1 MYDFR
6 FADAAFTTYTLLRQT
21 WAAVNKVAESKLAK
35 VGLTPE
41 KTAVLW
47 ACRDY
52 PGMLTPAEIA
62 RLLFRENQTIAG
74 LLNRMEREGLVKR
87 VPKRKGHPYTEVT
100 LTAKGEKACAP
111 GVEVMKGV
119 VTELVA
125 RLPVEKQEQ
134 LQDLM
139 RVIREKAL
147 DTLHLEATTPPGY
160 PEGKIVPVKW

>member
-1 MYDFR
+1 MYDFQ
-6 FADAAFTTYTLLRQT
+6 FADSAFTTYTMLRQT

-52 PGMLTPAEIA
+52 PGTLTPAEIA
-62 RLLFRENQTIAG
+62 RLLFRENQTVAG
-74 LLNRMEREGLVKR
+74 LLNRMEKEGLVKR
-87 VPKRKGHPYTEVT
+87 IPKRKGHPYTEVK

-111 GVEVMKGV
+111 GIEVMKRA

-125 RLPVEKQEQ
+125 HLPVEKQEQ

-139 RVIREKAL
+139 RMIREKAL
-147 DTLHLEATTPPGY
+147 DTLHLEVTTPPGY
-160 PEGKIVPVKW
+160 PPGKTVPVKW